1 MAATTEQAPQQ
12 LSDALVAFSLE
23 GRFPDDIS
31 VLPPVSETD
40 MQPAIQALAKAKRDL
55 EVI

>member
-1 MAATTEQAPQQ
+1 MAATTGAPQK

-40 MQPAIQALAKAKRDL
+40 LQPAIQALAEAKQGL
-55 EVI
+55 EV

>member
-1 MAATTEQAPQQ
+1 MAATTENAPQQ

-31 VLPPVSETD
+31 VLPPVSETNL
-40 MQPAIQALAKAKRDL
+40 QPAIQALVEAKQGL